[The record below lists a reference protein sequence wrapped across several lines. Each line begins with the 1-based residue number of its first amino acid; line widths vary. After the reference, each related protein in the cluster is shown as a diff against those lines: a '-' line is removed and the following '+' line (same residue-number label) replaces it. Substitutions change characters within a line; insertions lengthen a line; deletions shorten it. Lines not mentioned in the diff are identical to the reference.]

1 MIKAT
6 IKRTPSGTIQS
17 FKMTGHAN
25 FAEHGQDIICAG
37 ASAVAVGTVNA
48 IETLCSI
55 PAEKHTVMKSGF
67 LEFRLPELEKE
78 VFLKAQVLLEGMV
91 ISLRSIET
99 AYGDFI
105 KVND

>member
-1 MIKAT
+1 MIKVT
-6 IKRTPSGTIQS
+6 IHRTQEGTIQS
-17 FKMTGHAN
+17 FKMTGHAE

-48 IETLCSI
+48 IDQLCSI
-55 PAEKHTVMKSGF
+55 RAEEHTVMKSGF
-67 LEFRLPELEKE
+67 LEFRLPELEDE
-78 VFLKAQVLLEGMV
+78 AFQKAQVLLEGMIV
-91 ISLRSIET
+91 SLRSIET